1 MRQKNQ
7 HEKTISEFNQL
18 KKSYDDLFD
27 LSKDLEKEADEELEL
42 ELEQNIQNTIIKL
55 KDFELLC
62 FLDQK
67 NDPLDCY
74 IEVHAG
80 AGGTESQDWAEMLRS
95 CLLYTSP
102 SPRDPTKSRMP
113 SSA

>member
-42 ELEQNIQNTIIKL
+42 EFESELRFGLPDHQTSRGLET
-55 KDFELLC
+55 
-62 FLDQK
+62 
-67 NDPLDCY
+67 
-74 IEVHAG
+74 VA
-80 AGGTESQDWAEMLRS
+80 
-95 CLLYTSP
+95 SP
-102 SPRDPTKSRMP
+102 
-113 SSA
+113 

>member
-42 ELEQNIQNTIIKL
+42 ELVQNIQSTILKL

-67 NDPLDCY
+67 
-74 IEVHAG
+74 V
-80 AGGTESQDWAEMLRS
+80 
-95 CLLYTSP
+95 LL
-102 SPRDPTKSRMP
+102 KF
-113 SSA
+113 

>member
-42 ELEQNIQNTIIKL
+42 ELAQNIQNTIIKL
-55 KDFELLC
+55 KARSLLI
-62 FLDQK
+62 L
-67 NDPLDCY
+67 
-74 IEVHAG
+74 
-80 AGGTESQDWAEMLRS
+80 
-95 CLLYTSP
+95 
-102 SPRDPTKSRMP
+102 
-113 SSA
+113 